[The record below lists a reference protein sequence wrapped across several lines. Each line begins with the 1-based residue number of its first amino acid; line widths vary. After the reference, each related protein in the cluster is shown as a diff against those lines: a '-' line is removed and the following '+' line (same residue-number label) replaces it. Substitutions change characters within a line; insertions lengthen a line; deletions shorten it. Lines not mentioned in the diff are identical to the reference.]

1 MTENKYK
8 NHSFISRTFLTCAKP
23 KADYVRTEIFP
34 FFKVRDYAFG
44 EEFTGTLKNKK
55 ATKMS
60 HCKYV
65 MFLKPY
71 CVGHVI

>member
-23 KADYVRTEIFP
+23 KADYVRIEIFP

-44 EEFTGTLKNKK
+44 DEFTGT
-55 ATKMS
+55 
-60 HCKYV
+60 
-65 MFLKPY
+65 
-71 CVGHVI
+71 